1 MVEDTKNDQPSKVS
15 NREEA
20 NFQLGESNLLSSPD
34 GEISSQLETKKDEKL
49 PTLIAKELDYPTK
62 KETDTLKYVTK
73 SNDENFNAIETNYT
87 EGVSKLPVADVLNFT
102 KVDNETSDGSY
113 KQIPQRDNTVKI
125 VETNKEPLK
134 ESLIPSRQFDFDKE
148 QIGSTNLTP
157 KPIESAPVN
166 YINSQH
172 SNMESSDQPTIQS
185 IPNNTSRQILPPIQT
200 ELSDTQP
207 QQIPPPIQIQESQST
222 VSIVPTAEQSPN
234 LGVQLKPDSLYDF
247 SSPQQKIPPPIQTV
261 SDTLYETLNPFESG
275 VRPPI
280 ETYQPQQPVQDNTQ
294 VNVVRMEPPLALPM
308 RTVSDTLYETLNPF
322 ESGVRP
328 PIETYQPQ
336 QPVQDN
342 TQVNVVRM
350 EPPRLQP
357 TLLPPQSNGAAESY
371 TEKSTT
377 SSQQNTTIFQPPPRP
392 LTVVKE
398 DRSPPK
404 RISQINDGEKSNAQ
418 SLREENENKKA
429 ETQSTSINET
439 FNDQELD
446 ISTPSGYDEM
456 GVKSNYNEVSSNP
469 IKQRNPPLWRTSLG

>member
-207 QQIPPPIQIQESQST
+207 QQIPPPIQIQEPTRPQTQQIPPPIQIQESQST

-261 SDTLYETLNPFESG
+261 SDTLYETLNPFE
-275 VRPPI
+275 
-280 ETYQPQQPVQDNTQ
+280 Y
-294 VNVVRMEPPLALPM
+294 
-308 RTVSDTLYETLNPF
+308 
-322 ESGVRP
+322 GVRP

-469 IKQRNPPLWRTSLG
+469 IKQRSPPLWRTSLG